1 MSNLLDHKP
10 ADVQTPAH
18 TALLPLKLI
27 RFLNWL
33 LVISALLTGILL
45 LLNDIFTFSFPH
57 APISSAPLLL
67 IGAAYLAFQLL
78 TGPTLLDLCKSLIVS
93 SAFILWGID
102 QILPPSWFAATLG
115 DVVIVLYV
123 IDLSWLM
130 IDRLKQKYR
139 GNSKK
144 SEA

>member
-1 MSNLLDHKP
+1 MDHKP
-10 ADVQTPAH
+10 ADMQTPAH
-18 TALLPLKLI
+18 TPSLPLKLI

-33 LVISALLTGILL
+33 LVIFALLAGILL
-45 LLNDIFTFSFPH
+45 LLSDIFSFSFPH
-57 APISSAPLLL
+57 APISSSPLLL

-78 TGPTLLDLCKSLIVS
+78 TGPTLLDLCKALIVS

-102 QILPPSWFAATLG
+102 QILSPGWFATTLG

-130 IDRLKQKYR
+130 LDRLKQKYG
-139 GNSKK
+139 GNTQK
-144 SEA
+144 S